1 MDIAKP
7 NEAANDFKS
16 LDILESHLVSSV
28 LVMSRS
34 THRMLYMQ
42 SVLITHALSRTY
54 VTLTIYRT
62 HVCQIIKQ
70 LVEAR
75 LVIFRLLDSPQCFE

>member
-28 LVMSRS
+28 LVMARS

-62 HVCQIIKQ
+62 HVSIGKKGIGNQIN
-70 LVEAR
+70 
-75 LVIFRLLDSPQCFE
+75 F